1 MLRSVLFGR
10 IALGTATFHQS
21 HSRSLIGEEHED
33 SCGVSRK
40 RARSN
45 AEWRPPGS
53 EELPNG
59 REREDECVDR
69 RGTALWWSVFTFFME
84 GFAAYGASMHPTAA
98 FPLRLP

>member
-1 MLRSVLFGR
+1 VKNTRIVAASAVNGLAAMLSG
-10 IALGTATFHQS
+10 AL
-21 HSRSLIGEEHED
+21 
-33 SCGVSRK
+33 
-40 RARSN
+40 
-45 AEWRPPGS
+45 PGS